1 MGKEMGIYKIENK
14 VNKMVYIGS
23 TNNFE
28 RRK

>member
-23 TNNFE
+23 TNVN
-28 RRK
+28 KIV